1 MRQEKILLSLNELK
15 FATSEHLRQLH
26 SLGSLRN
33 ALKVL
38 NQMKEYL
45 NIRKHNGR
53 NVYYLNNLGREIIGA
68 ETEIKWSLTVDHHLL
83 RNDMLLYF
91 KCPHDWKPE
100 QKISFKYKNGLSYK
114 ESTIIPDATFTLHNI
129 FHFLEVD
136 RTQSMSEN
144 KKKINQYK
152 LLSPAIEEQFKHKPI
167 LVFYTTTESRKG
179 LLEKLC
185 SDVGLENIIISKEDL
200 R

>member
-15 FATSEHLRQLH
+15 FATSEHIRVLH
-26 SLGSLRN
+26 RLGSLRN

-45 NIRKHNGR
+45 TIRKHNGR

-83 RNDMLLYF
+83 RNDMYVYF
-91 KCPHDWKPE
+91 KLPHDWKAE
-100 QKISFKYKNGLSYK
+100 QKITFKYKNGLSYK

-129 FHFLEVD
+129 YYFLEVD

-152 LLSPAIEEQFKHKPI
+152 LLSPAIEEQFRHKPI

-185 SDVGLENIIISKEDL
+185 SEVQLENIIISKEHL

>member
-26 SLGSLRN
+26 QLGSLRN

-53 NVYYLNNLGREIIGA
+53 NVYYLNNLGREIIGV

-91 KCPHDWKPE
+91 KCPIDWKAE
-100 QKISFKYKNGLSYK
+100 QKVTFKYKNGLSYK
-114 ESTIIPDATFTLHNI
+114 ESTIIPDATFTFHSI

-152 LLSPAIEEQFKHKPI
+152 LLSPAIEEQFRHKPI

-185 SDVGLENIIISKEDL
+185 SEVRLENIIISKEDL

>member
-15 FATSEHLRQLH
+15 FATSEHIRVLH
-26 SLGSLRN
+26 KLGSLRN

-45 NIRKHNGR
+45 TIRKHNGR

-83 RNDMLLYF
+83 RNDMYLYF
-91 KCPHDWKPE
+91 KCPHDWKAE
-100 QKISFKYKNGLSYK
+100 QKITFKYKNGLSYK
-114 ESTIIPDATFTLHNI
+114 ESSIIPDATFTLHNI

>member
-45 NIRKHNGR
+45 TIRKHNGR

-91 KCPHDWKPE
+91 ECPSDWRAE
-100 QKISFKYKNGLSYK
+100 QKITFKYKNGLSYK

-185 SDVGLENIIISKEDL
+185 SEVQLENIIISKEDL